1 MLQTM
6 REHARGVFGWL
17 IIGSIIAVLAVF
29 GFGALNFFVVS
40 EPAVATVGD
49 ARITQ
54 SEYAAELDRQR
65 QQLANNFGDS
75 FDPALVEQLGIPE
88 RVLESLINRELLSA
102 AAVEAGLAA
111 PGGELDQIITGMPQ
125 FQGDLGFDEDRFR
138 FALQSIG
145 MTPASFRSAM
155 GADLSVDQLTSG
167 VADSSFIT
175 EAELRALATVL
186 LQNRD
191 IAWLR
196 LAPSEFESQVAVG
209 DEALEAF
216 FEARSS
222 AYRAPTRVRVEALRL
237 DRFDFEDAQTISEE
251 AVLAAYE
258 REKAAF
264 EGQEQ
269 REAAHILLT
278 ETNERDLEAAR
289 ALAESL
295 LERLEAGEDF
305 AALAEEFSDDP
316 GSANDG
322 GRLGAAARGTFVGPF
337 ENALFS
343 MVPGELRGP
352 VETDFGIHIL
362 RLDKVLTTELPSFD
376 ELAFS
381 LRERLRTEAA
391 EDAFSEAKA
400 KLEVLA
406 YEAPDLT
413 EPADA
418 LGLTLERPEP
428 FSREG
433 GEGIFATAEVR
444 DAAFSVEVREEGY
457 NSEVLEPRDGLAV
470 VLRVIEEI
478 PARDQTL
485 DEVREAVTQAFI
497 AEASARL
504 AEDAAQA
511 VLDELEAGTSIFEVT
526 QAEGREWVREE
537 GLLRTNTELPPALRD
552 AAFRLA
558 SPTAEELRRLDKVR
572 LPSGEQLVLILT
584 DVRPGIYDA
593 LSDEQKTSLRAQL
606 AQRSQGVDFTA
617 FRGALARDFTI
628 KRSRSNMTELP

>member
-6 REHARGVFGWL
+6 REHARGLFGWL
-17 IIGSIIAVLAVF
+17 IIGSVIAVLAVF
-29 GFGALNFFVVS
+29 GFGSLTFFTNS
-40 EPAVATVGD
+40 EPAVATVGEG
-49 ARITQ
+49 RVTQ
-54 SEYAAELDRQR
+54 SEYAAELERQR
-65 QQLANNFGDS
+65 QQLAASFGER

-88 RVLESLINRELLSA
+88 RVLESLINRELLNA
-102 AAVEAGLAA
+102 AAADAGLAA
-111 PGGELDQIITGMPQ
+111 PGGELDQIITSMPQ

-138 FALQSIG
+138 FTLQSIG
-145 MTPASFRSAM
+145 MTPATFRSAM

-196 LAPSEFESQVAVG
+196 LAPSEFEADVLIS
-209 DEALEAF
+209 DEALQAF
-216 FEARSS
+216 FEARRS

-237 DRFDFEDAQTISEE
+237 DRFDFEAEQDLSEE

-269 REAAHILLT
+269 REAAHILLA
-278 ETNERDLEAAR
+278 ETDDRDLDAAR
-289 ALAESL
+289 ALAETL
-295 LERLEAGEDF
+295 MARLEAGEDF

-316 GSANDG
+316 GSASDG

-337 ENALFS
+337 EDALFS
-343 MVPGELRGP
+343 MTPGELRGP
-352 VETDFGIHIL
+352 VETEFGVHLL
-362 RLDKVLTTELPSFD
+362 RLDNVFTTALPSFD

-391 EDAFSEAKA
+391 EAAFAEAKA

-413 EPADA
+413 EPAEA

-428 FSREG
+428 FSRDG

-444 DAAFSVEVREEGY
+444 EAAFSAEVREEGY
-457 NSEVLEPRDGLAV
+457 NSAVLEPREGLAV

-485 DEVREAVTQAFI
+485 DEVRDAVTQAFI
-497 AEASARL
+497 AEASAGL
-504 AEDAAQA
+504 AEAAAQA
-511 VLDELEAGTSIFEVT
+511 VLDELAAGTSIFEVT

-558 SPTAEELRRLDKVR
+558 PPTAEELRRLDTVR

-584 DVRPGIYDA
+584 DVRPGNYDA

-617 FRGALARDFTI
+617 FREALARDFPVE
-628 KRSRSNMTELP
+628 RSRSNMAELP

>member
-29 GFGALNFFVVS
+29 GFGSLTFFTNS

-49 ARITQ
+49 SRVTQ
-54 SEYAAELDRQR
+54 AEYAAELERQR
-65 QQLANNFGDS
+65 QQLAASFGDS
-75 FDPALVEQLGIPE
+75 FDPALVQQLGIPE
-88 RVLESLINRELLSA
+88 RVLESLVNRELLRA
-102 AAVEAGLAA
+102 AAEEAELAP
-111 PGGELDQIITGMPQ
+111 PGGALDEIITTMPQ

-138 FALQSIG
+138 FTLQSVG

-167 VADSSFIT
+167 IVESSFLT

-186 LQNRD
+186 LQTRD

-196 LAPSEFESQVAVG
+196 LAPSEFEAEVTV
-209 DEALEAF
+209 DEQALEAF
-216 FEARSS
+216 YEARRS
-222 AYRAPTRVRVEALRL
+222 AYRAPTRVRIEALRL
-237 DRFDFEDAQTISEE
+237 DRFDFEAEQEVTE
-251 AVLAAYE
+251 AEVLAAYE

-269 REAAHILLT
+269 REAAHILLA
-278 ETNERDLEAAR
+278 ETDARDLAAAR
-289 ALAESL
+289 SLAETL
-295 LERLEAGEDF
+295 LQRLEAGEDF
-305 AALAEEFSDDP
+305 AKLAEAYSDDP
-316 GSANDG
+316 GSASDG
-322 GRLGAAARGTFVGPF
+322 GKLGAAARGTFVGPF
-337 ENALFS
+337 EEALFS
-343 MVPGELRGP
+343 MAPGELRGP
-352 VETDFGIHIL
+352 VETEFGVHIL
-362 RLDKVLTTELPSFD
+362 RLDRVFTTELPSFD

-381 LRERLRTEAA
+381 LQERLRAEAA
-391 EDAFSEAKA
+391 EAAFAEAKA

-413 EPADA
+413 EPAEA

-428 FSREG
+428 FSRDG
-433 GEGIFATAEVR
+433 GEGIFATAAVR
-444 DAAFSVEVREEGY
+444 EAAFSNEVREEGY

-485 DEVREAVTQAFI
+485 DEVREAVTQEFI
-497 AEASARL
+497 AEVSARL

-511 VLDELEAGTSIFEVT
+511 MLDALATGTSIFEVT

-537 GLLRTNTELPPALRD
+537 GLLRTNTELPSALRD

-558 SPTAEELRRLDKVR
+558 PPTAEELRRLDRVR

-584 DVRPGIYDA
+584 DVRPGNFDA
-593 LSDEQKTSLRAQL
+593 LTEEQKASLKAQL
-606 AQRSQGVDFTA
+606 AQRSQGMDFTA
-617 FRGALARDFTI
+617 FRAALARDFPI
-628 KRSRSNMTELP
+628 KRNRSNMAELP

>member
-1 MLQTM
+1 M
-6 REHARGVFGWL
+6 
-17 IIGSIIAVLAVF
+17 
-29 GFGALNFFVVS
+29 
-40 EPAVATVGD
+40 
-49 ARITQ
+49 
-54 SEYAAELDRQR
+54 
-65 QQLANNFGDS
+65 
-75 FDPALVEQLGIPE
+75 
-88 RVLESLINRELLSA
+88 
-102 AAVEAGLAA
+102 
-111 PGGELDQIITGMPQ
+111 
-125 FQGDLGFDEDRFR
+125 
-138 FALQSIG
+138 
-145 MTPASFRSAM
+145 
-155 GADLSVDQLTSG
+155 
-167 VADSSFIT
+167 
-175 EAELRALATVL
+175 
-186 LQNRD
+186 
-191 IAWLR
+191 
-196 LAPSEFESQVAVG
+196 
-209 DEALEAF
+209 
-216 FEARSS
+216 
-222 AYRAPTRVRVEALRL
+222 
-237 DRFDFEDAQTISEE
+237 ISEE

-269 REAAHILLT
+269 REAAHILLA
-278 ETNERDLEAAR
+278 ETDDRDLAAAR

-295 LERLEAGEDF
+295 LARLEAGEDF

-316 GSANDG
+316 GSASDG

-337 ENALFS
+337 EEALFS

-352 VETDFGIHIL
+352 VETEFGVHIL
-362 RLDKVLTTELPSFD
+362 RLDNVFTTELPSFD

-381 LRERLRTEAA
+381 LRERLRAEAA
-391 EDAFSEAKA
+391 EAAFGEAKA

-406 YEAPDLT
+406 YEAPDLA
-413 EPADA
+413 EPAEA

-428 FSREG
+428 FSRDG
-433 GEGIFATAEVR
+433 GEGIFATAAVR
-444 DAAFSVEVREEGY
+444 DAAFSAEVREEGY

-470 VLRVIEEI
+470 VLRVVEEI

-485 DEVREAVTQAFI
+485 DEVREAVTQELI

-511 VLDELEAGTSIFEVT
+511 VLDELAAGTSIFEIT

-558 SPTAEELRRLDKVR
+558 PPTAEELRRIDRVR

-584 DVRPGIYDA
+584 DVRPGRYDA

-617 FRGALARDFTI
+617 FRGALARDFPI

>member
-29 GFGALNFFVVS
+29 GFGSLTFFTNS

-49 ARITQ
+49 SRVTQ
-54 SEYAAELDRQR
+54 AEYAAELERQR
-65 QQLANNFGDS
+65 QQLAASFGDS
-75 FDPALVEQLGIPE
+75 FDPALVQQLGIPE
-88 RVLESLINRELLSA
+88 RVLESLVNRELLRA
-102 AAVEAGLAA
+102 AAEEAELAP
-111 PGGELDQIITGMPQ
+111 PGGALDEIITTMPQ

-138 FALQSIG
+138 FTLQSVG

-167 VADSSFIT
+167 IVESSFLT

-186 LQNRD
+186 LQTRD

-196 LAPSEFESQVAVG
+196 LAPSEFEAEVTV
-209 DEALEAF
+209 DEQALEAF
-216 FEARSS
+216 YEARRS
-222 AYRAPTRVRVEALRL
+222 AYRAPTRVRIEALRL
-237 DRFDFEDAQTISEE
+237 DRFDFEAEQEVTE
-251 AVLAAYE
+251 AEVLAAYE

-269 REAAHILLT
+269 REAAHILLA
-278 ETNERDLEAAR
+278 ETDARDLAAAR
-289 ALAESL
+289 SLAETL
-295 LERLEAGEDF
+295 LQRLEAGEDF
-305 AALAEEFSDDP
+305 AKLAEAYSDDP
-316 GSANDG
+316 GSASDG
-322 GRLGAAARGTFVGPF
+322 GKLGAAARGTFVGPF
-337 ENALFS
+337 EEALFS
-343 MVPGELRGP
+343 MAPGELRGP
-352 VETDFGIHIL
+352 VETEFGVHIL
-362 RLDKVLTTELPSFD
+362 RLDRVFTTELPSFD

-381 LRERLRTEAA
+381 LQERLRAEAA
-391 EDAFSEAKA
+391 EAAFAEAKA

-413 EPADA
+413 EPAEA

-428 FSREG
+428 FSRDG
-433 GEGIFATAEVR
+433 GEGIFATAAVR
-444 DAAFSVEVREEGY
+444 EAAFSNEVREEGY

-485 DEVREAVTQAFI
+485 DEVREAVTQEFI
-497 AEASARL
+497 AEVSARL

-511 VLDELEAGTSIFEVT
+511 VLDALATGTSIFEVT

-537 GLLRTNTELPPALRD
+537 GLLRTNTELPSALRD

-558 SPTAEELRRLDKVR
+558 PPTAEELRRLDRVR

-584 DVRPGIYDA
+584 DVRPGNFDA
-593 LSDEQKTSLRAQL
+593 LTEEQKASLKAQL
-606 AQRSQGVDFTA
+606 AQRSQGMDFTA
-617 FRGALARDFTI
+617 FRAALARDFPI
-628 KRSRSNMTELP
+628 KRNRSNMAELP

>member
-49 ARITQ
+49 GRVTQ
-54 SEYAAELDRQR
+54 SEYAAELERQR
-65 QQLANNFGDS
+65 QQLAASFGES
-75 FDPALVEQLGIPE
+75 FDPALVEQLGIPD
-88 RVLESLINRELLSA
+88 RVLESLINRQLLSA
-102 AAVEAGLAA
+102 AAEDAGLAA
-111 PGGELDQIITGMPQ
+111 PGEELDQIIMEMPQ

-145 MTPASFRSAM
+145 MTPASFRTAM
-155 GADLSVDQLTSG
+155 GADLSLDQLTSG
-167 VADSSFIT
+167 VADTSFIT

-196 LAPSEFESQVAVG
+196 LAPSEFEAEVVVS
-209 DEALEAF
+209 DEALASY
-216 FEARSS
+216 FEERRS

-237 DRFDFEDAQTISEE
+237 DRFDFEAEQDISEE

-258 REKAAF
+258 RERAAF

-269 REAAHILLT
+269 REAAHILLA
-278 ETNERDLEAAR
+278 ETDDRDLAAAR
-289 ALAESL
+289 ALAEAL

-305 AALAEEFSDDP
+305 AALAEAYSDDP
-316 GSANDG
+316 GSASDG
-322 GRLGAAARGTFVGPF
+322 GRLGAASRGTFVGPF
-337 ENALFS
+337 EDALFS
-343 MVPGELRGP
+343 MAPGELRGP
-352 VETDFGIHIL
+352 VETEFGVHIL
-362 RLDKVLTTELPSFD
+362 RLDKVFTTELPSFD
-376 ELAFS
+376 DLAFS
-381 LRERLRTEAA
+381 LRERLRSEAA
-391 EDAFSEAKA
+391 EAAFAEAKA

-406 YEAPDLT
+406 YEAPDLS

-428 FSREG
+428 FSRDG
-433 GEGIFATAEVR
+433 GEGIFATAVVR
-444 DAAFSVEVREEGY
+444 EAAFSAEVREEGY
-457 NSEVLEPRDGLAV
+457 NSEVLEPREGLAV
-470 VLRVIEEI
+470 VLRVLEEI

-485 DEVREAVTQAFI
+485 EEVRDAVTQEFI

-504 AEDAAQA
+504 AEEAAQA
-511 VLDELEAGTSIFEVT
+511 VLEELTAGTSIFEVA
-526 QAEGREWVREE
+526 QAEDREWVREE

-558 SPTAEELRRLDKVR
+558 PPTAEELRRLDRVR

-584 DVRPGIYDA
+584 DVRPGNYDA
-593 LSDEQKTSLRAQL
+593 LTDEQKTSLRAQL
-606 AQRSQGVDFTA
+606 AQRSQGIDFTA
-617 FRGALARDFTI
+617 FRAALARDFPV